1 MVSVT
6 EMKML
11 RWMCEVIR
19 ENRIR
24 NEYIRGNVEAILKL
38 WNILRWYSHVIR
50 RNYLDTLR
58 VIMEI
63 VVARKGVE
71 KEGN

>member
-1 MVSVT
+1 MVRCWAVGNKVVLMISVT

-24 NEYIRGNVEAILKL
+24 NEYIRGNVE
-38 WNILRWYSHVIR
+38 
-50 RNYLDTLR
+50 
-58 VIMEI
+58 
-63 VVARKGVE
+63 VA
-71 KEGN
+71 